1 MNKRLLLIIFSIII
15 ILAIILLVSFT
26 QKDFNPYDIEADNYL
41 KNTES
46 VLNQG
51 SEFLKYDNNLYFI
64 NDRTKAIIKYNSKEN
79 IVTPIISLKGYDLGD
94 KLHLIS
100 NKLIYTVGQNTY
112 YSNLDG
118 TDTYKFASG
127 RVVYI
132 NDDVYVYIVE
142 KDSYQSLYVASY
154 DSKTF
159 MRTNDIFF
167 NLANG
172 YKIRYIKVIE
182 DILFFESENTDR
194 SLTLFSIDLKEY
206 KSKVIARREMNTGDD
221 YSQIKFSDVIQ
232 NDKSLY
238 FIFSDINTT
247 TYGESDT
254 VDNSIYGQE
263 VEFSISEFVA
273 NEVENRLYFAPTE
286 EKELIYEKYNDETQ
300 KYDWYN
306 ESHTLLSYE
315 WEDIVEGDVKKY
327 FEYKDSAITKDNEAF
342 LSLDS
347 AYAPYSL
354 EIARYYYGEFY
365 FMLSHESGSHI
376 WFTCKRDGSELKKIY
391 EWRQ

>member
-26 QKDFNPYDIEADNYL
+26 QKDFNPYDIESDNYL

-221 YSQIKFSDVIQ
+221 YSQSKFSDVIQ

-238 FIFSDINTT
+238 FIFSDISTT